1 MRHKDK
7 GESMSKEGCGRVVIS
22 KFCGFPSSYT
32 VESSIFPS
40 SYHNFIKKS
49 VKSMEKNID
58 FTKTSDP
65 PEEVY
70 YFDPIYSQG
79 HHNQNIIIAENKRL
93 GKAMMISILD
103 MLEKNPYTRLKEGFN
118 VTFFK

>member
-1 MRHKDK
+1 
-7 GESMSKEGCGRVVIS
+7 
-22 KFCGFPSSYT
+22 
-32 VESSIFPS
+32 
-40 SYHNFIKKS
+40 
-49 VKSMEKNID
+49 MEKNID

-79 HHNQNIIIAENKRL
+79 HNQNIIIAENKRL